1 MEKEK
6 KTIYIGCDV
15 SKGYADFCILNENKE
30 LLVKDFQLDDTDRGH
45 SKLKSIIKDV
55 FNKTPD
61 IEICSAVESTGG
73 YENNWYNT
81 LKKLSESYNLKITRL
96 NPWGVN
102 LNQKAGLK
110 RNVTD
115 AISAFNIAEYII
127 DHSDNVQYK
136 QDDSFA
142 SLRCY
147 WNLITMN
154 KKHRKELINQL
165 EIALYNANPTLMQY
179 RKSKFPN
186 WLSELLIS
194 YPTATDLANA
204 NIEELIKI
212 PNIKIN
218 KAEKLITEAKQSVAS
233 RTDAFT
239 KRYIIETVTQIKAL
253 DMTIKNDIDT
263 VEQELKNTK
272 QYEEELT
279 VLKSFK
285 GINTISAIGILLE
298 IGSIERFKNAK
309 AICCYFGV
317 QPKFKQSGDK
327 TSGVHMSKQGSKI
340 MRGILFNITKGAI
353 VYNPVIKT
361 TYEKKLSE
369 GMSKMSAIG
378 VCMHKTLRII
388 YGMLKHMQNFDPNID
403 KLNTERSNK
412 KCQDKYNQSLVYT
425 IKARRFQTFDPS
437 APISKIQN
445 KKRKELNSSQC
456 ATNTHTTGSK
466 NSFPVSS

>member
-15 SKGYADFCILNENKE
+15 SKGYADFCILKKNKE
-30 LLVKDFQLDDTDRGH
+30 LFVKNFQLDDTAIGH
-45 SKLKSIIKDV
+45 SKLKALIKDI
-55 FNKTPD
+55 FNKIPE
-61 IEICSAVESTGG
+61 IVICSAVESTGG

-81 LKKLSESYNLKITRL
+81 LKQLSESYNLKVTRL

-110 RNVTD
+110 RNITD

-127 DHSDNVQYK
+127 DHSDKVQYQ
-136 QDDSFA
+136 QDDTFA

-147 WNLITMN
+147 WNLIKMN
-154 KKHRKELINQL
+154 KKHRKELLNEL

-186 WLSELLIS
+186 WLSDLLIS

-212 PNIKIN
+212 PNITTS

-239 KRYIIETVTQIKAL
+239 KRHIIETVTQIKTL
-253 DMTIKNDIDT
+253 DITIKNDIDS
-263 VEQELKNTK
+263 VEQELTNIKE
-272 QYEEELT
+272 YEEVLT

-298 IGSIERFKNAK
+298 IGSIKRFKNVK

-340 MRGILFNITKGAI
+340 MREILFNIAKGAI
-353 VYNPVIKT
+353 VYNPVIKA
-361 TYEKKLSE
+361 TYEKKVSE
-369 GMSKMSAIG
+369 GMSKMAAIG

-388 YGMLKHMQNFDPNID
+388 YGMLKHMQNFDSNID
-403 KLNTERSNK
+403 KLNAERSNK
-412 KCQDKYNQSLVYT
+412 KCQDKNNQSLVNA
-425 IKARRFQTFDPS
+425 IKSRRY
-437 APISKIQN
+437 
-445 KKRKELNSSQC
+445 
-456 ATNTHTTGSK
+456 
-466 NSFPVSS
+466 

>member
-15 SKGYADFCILNENKE
+15 SKGYADFCILKKNKE
-30 LLVKDFQLDDTDRGH
+30 LVVKNFQLDDTAIGH
-45 SKLKSIIKDV
+45 SKLKALIKDI
-55 FNKTPD
+55 FNKTPE
-61 IEICSAVESTGG
+61 IEIYSAVESTGG

-81 LKKLSESYNLKITRL
+81 LKQLSESHNLKVTRL

-110 RNVTD
+110 RNITD

-127 DHSDNVQYK
+127 DHSDKVQYQ
-136 QDDSFA
+136 QDDTFT

-147 WNLITMN
+147 WNLIKMN
-154 KKHRKELINQL
+154 KKHRKELLNEL

-179 RKSKFPN
+179 RKGKFPN
-186 WLSELLIS
+186 WLSELLIL

-212 PNIKIN
+212 PNITTS
-218 KAEKLITEAKQSVAS
+218 KAEKLIAEAKQSVAS

-239 KRYIIETVTQIKAL
+239 KRHIIETVTQIKTL
-253 DMTIKNDIDT
+253 DITIKNDIDL
-263 VEQELKNTK
+263 VEQELTNIKE
-272 QYEEELT
+272 YEEVLT

-298 IGSIERFKNAK
+298 IGSIKRFKNVK

-317 QPKFKQSGDK
+317 QPKFKQSGDR

-340 MRGILFNITKGAI
+340 MREILFNIAKGAI
-353 VYNPVIKT
+353 VYNPVIKA
-361 TYEKKLSE
+361 TYEKKVSE
-369 GMSKMSAIG
+369 GMSKMAAIG

-403 KLNTERSNK
+403 KLNAERSNK
-412 KCQDKYNQSLVYT
+412 KCQDKNNQSLVNA
-425 IKARRFQTFDPS
+425 IKSRRFQTFDPS
-437 APISKIQN
+437 APISNKQN
-445 KKRKELNSSQC
+445 KKRKELNSSQS
-456 ATNTHTTGSK
+456 ASKAHNTGSK